1 MDVKWGIIG
10 CGGIARKFVSSLKAL
25 PTGTLVAVASS
36 SAERAETFAK
46 ETGLDP
52 VATDYAGLLANP
64 DVDAVYIATTHNFHA
79 ANLRQCLESGKHVLC
94 EKPMTINAAQAEE
107 MIALAR
113 AKNLFLM
120 EGMWARFLPA
130 IRKARELVNEGAIGE
145 VITVKADLSFR
156 APQDADNR
164 LRNRKLAGGALL
176 DVGIYPIS
184 FASMVFG
191 GTPAE
196 IRSHAVMGDTGV
208 DERSFYVL
216 EYDQGRTAFLSS
228 SISGSLP
235 VEAVIGGTEGYI
247 RVLRFLG
254 AKEIEVCR
262 NNQPVEKLSFPFP
275 EEEGFKFEIEHV
287 MECIAAGKTESPVMP
302 LDETL
307 AIQQTMETMRKQW
320 GLTYPE
326 DV

>member
-1 MDVKWGIIG
+1 
-10 CGGIARKFVSSLKAL
+10 
-25 PTGTLVAVASS
+25 
-36 SAERAETFAK
+36 
-46 ETGLDP
+46 
-52 VATDYAGLLANP
+52 
-64 DVDAVYIATTHNFHA
+64 
-79 ANLRQCLESGKHVLC
+79 
-94 EKPMTINAAQAEE
+94 
-107 MIALAR
+107 
-113 AKNLFLM
+113 
-120 EGMWARFLPA
+120 
-130 IRKARELVNEGAIGE
+130 
-145 VITVKADLSFR
+145 
-156 APQDADNR
+156 
-164 LRNRKLAGGALL
+164 
-176 DVGIYPIS
+176 
-184 FASMVFG
+184 
-191 GTPAE
+191 
-196 IRSHAVMGDTGV
+196 MGDTGV

-287 MECIAAGKTESPVMP
+287 MECIAAGKAESPVMP